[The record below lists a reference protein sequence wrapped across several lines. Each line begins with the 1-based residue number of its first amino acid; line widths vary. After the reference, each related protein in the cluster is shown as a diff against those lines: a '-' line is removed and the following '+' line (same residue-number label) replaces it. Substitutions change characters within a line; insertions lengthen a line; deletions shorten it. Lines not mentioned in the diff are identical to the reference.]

1 MQKAARLQSSVVFC
15 LLAAVLF
22 ALPGCGRDRSTNQVL
37 RAELSSEGTLRLAA
51 AAQDNIVLQWNNAV
65 VESIPASGLGGP
77 PMARA
82 LAIINTCIYDAWAAY
97 DATALGTRFG
107 ADLRRPAGERTLANQ
122 EKAISFAAYRAA
134 ADLIPNG
141 KASLFDPLMSKLG
154 FDPKDTST
162 SRATAS
168 GIGNV
173 ACQAVLDFRHK
184 DGANQLA
191 DMPGGTAGVPYSDYT
206 GYKPVNDPMDLRA
219 AFNPASV
226 KDQGRWQPLIYVDA
240 DNKVVTPE
248 FVCPHWGKVVPF
260 ALTSGDQLRST
271 TPPAKPGTDQ
281 FKKQAQELIDLSAG
295 LTEQQKVQVYYWA
308 EEPPPRL
315 WNQFA
320 QFVSRRDGHGADLK
334 GTAADVKLFFA
345 LSNAILDA
353 GIAGWDNKA
362 HFDYVRPITSI
373 RSQFLGQKIKAWG
386 GPGKGTQEING
397 EDWIPYGPPTFRTPP
412 FAEYTSGHSVFSTA
426 GAEIL
431 KRFTGSDTFGH
442 SVTIK
447 AGSGGYEPG
456 VPAADLTLS
465 WSTFTIAAD
474 QAAMS
479 RRYGGYHFEQGD
491 VDGRTLGRNVAGA
504 VWVKAQSLFNETAPA
519 PGGALPRTM

>member
-1 MQKAARLQSSVVFC
+1 MRKAARLQAMLTFFVLVAV
-15 LLAAVLF
+15 LAA
-22 ALPGCGRDRSTNQVL
+22 LPACGRGEAAHEAVKTKPAGDGVL
-37 RAELSSEGTLRLAA
+37 RLGAA
-51 AAQDNIVLQWNNAV
+51 SQDNIVLQWNNAV

-82 LAIINTCIYDAWAAY
+82 FAIINTCIYDAWAAY
-97 DATALGTRFG
+97 DATALGTRLG
-107 ADLRRPAGERTLANQ
+107 ADLRRPAAERTLANQ

-134 ADLIPNG
+134 VDLIPG
-141 KASLFDPLMSKLG
+141 SKASLFDPLMSKLG
-154 FDPKDTST
+154 YDPKDTST
-162 SRATAS
+162 SRAAAA
-168 GIGNV
+168 GVGNV

-191 DMPGGTAGVPYSDYT
+191 DMPSGDAGVPYSDHT
-206 GYKPVNDPMDLRA
+206 GYKPVNDPMDLRG
-219 AFNPASV
+219 AFNPATV
-226 KDQGRWQPLIYVDA
+226 KDAAHWQPLTYVDA
-240 DNKVVTPE
+240 TNKVVTPE

-260 ALTSGDQLRST
+260 ALTSGDQFRSST
-271 TPPAKPGTDQ
+271 GPAKPGTDQ
-281 FKKQAQELIDLSAG
+281 YKKQAQELIDLSAG
-295 LTEQQKVQVYYWA
+295 LTEQQKVMVYYWA

-334 GTAADVKLFFA
+334 GTADDVKLFFA
-345 LSNAILDA
+345 LSNALLDA

-362 HFDYVRPITSI
+362 HFDYVRPITAI
-373 RSQFLGQKIKAWG
+373 RSLFSGQKIKAWG
-386 GPGKGTQEING
+386 GPGKGTLDING
-397 EDWIPYGPPTFRTPP
+397 EDWIPYGPATFRTPP

-442 SVTIK
+442 SVTVK
-447 AGSGGYEPG
+447 AGAGGYESG
-456 VPAADLTLS
+456 VPAADLTLR
-465 WSTFTIAAD
+465 WNTFSAAGD
-474 QAAMS
+474 EASMS

-491 VDGRTLGRNVAGA
+491 VDGRELGRKVAGA

-519 PGGALPRTM
+519 PGGVLPRTI